1 MAWVRIDDEYGDH
14 PKIIIAG
21 PIASAI
27 QTRSICY
34 CNRHLTDGFLPDDI
48 VPSIVAWVNSH
59 LEKLGVP
66 PEKRNINWPALMIK
80 NGLWERADGGY
91 NIHDYL
97 DYNPT
102 KEQVLAKR
110 KLRET
115 AGKKGSEKRW
125 HDPDVDSKPDS
136 KSHSKTIA
144 NDIANAKGGKPVLL
158 SPPECPQSQSQ
169 TQDINKRNIP
179 DHDTKTANPMPD
191 SDIPP
196 DFSKEKSDTDSP
208 PPPPPDKI
216 EAPEFPPDPPPRRDI
231 SIPESSRIIVKACRL
246 KIEKKLGA
254 ITDGDVYILLNGQN
268 GYEGFG
274 SASRLNFAVDHIT
287 NNPDNPVRNPVAILK
302 SFLNSPN
309 DYLNDNE
316 YDAWKRLRGS

>member
-196 DFSKEKSDTDSP
+196 DFSKEKSDTDSYSLP
-208 PPPPPDKI
+208 PP
-216 EAPEFPPDPPPRRDI
+216 APPRRQVL
-231 SIPESSRIIVKACRL
+231 IPVELQQVVKACRL
-246 KIEKKLGA
+246 KITNRLGA
-254 ITDGDVYILLNGQN
+254 ITDEDVYLLLAGQN
-268 GYEGFG
+268 GYEGYG
-274 SASRLNFAVDHIT
+274 TAQRLMFAVEHIK
-287 NNPDNPVRNPVAILK
+287 PPVDKPVAMLV
-302 SFLNSPN
+302 SFLKEPN
-309 DYLNDNE
+309 KYLNDTE
-316 YDAWKRLRGS
+316 YDGWKRLRGS